1 MEIPSLVVIKL
12 HTIINVYLN
21 IKLFSEER
29 DTWKKKGGREGCKMS
44 FRSAALLQL
53 GKNQFNL
60 MLMIG
65 GILHCVIYTW
75 STYILRTWHEQCTKP
90 SPHDK
95 SKKNCK
101 SSFLSRRRGSDQQKS
116 KRRRQ
121 QDTHFCTLV
130 FFPFSEHTI
139 FLAEQNISF
148 CWMML

>member
-12 HTIINVYLN
+12 HTNINVYLN

-65 GILHCVIYTW
+65 GILHMEYIYSTHMTW
-75 STYILRTWHEQCTKP
+75 AVYKAEPTW
-90 SPHDK
+90 
-95 SKKNCK
+95 
-101 SSFLSRRRGSDQQKS
+101 QK
-116 KRRRQ
+116 
-121 QDTHFCTLV
+121 
-130 FFPFSEHTI
+130 
-139 FLAEQNISF
+139 
-148 CWMML
+148 